1 MTDRVVVLLD
11 MDCFYVQV
19 EERDNPQ
26 IKGVPAAVVQ
36 YNSWKGGG
44 IIAVNYEA
52 RAFGV
57 KRGMRGDEARG
68 KCPDIHLVQ
77 VPVNRGKAN
86 LTKYRD
92 AGKEVIKVL
101 CEFSDCVERASIDE
115 AYIELTQTVGER
127 IQKNKGT
134 RITGDMLKSSWVVG
148 YDKTEDG
155 DQQEVREKGVLEWL
169 NNVFE
174 NEEDAALPLDSNHPH
189 WDNVRL
195 AYAALICEEMR
206 AAVLAQTGFKCSAGI
221 THNKML
227 SKLAC
232 GLHKPNQQTVLPQDE
247 VSQLWDG
254 LPVGKVRHLGGKL
267 GDSLT
272 EEMGCNTMGDLGKLS
287 LQQLIGRY
295 DNKTAHW
302 LFNLGK
308 GVDAEQVTSR
318 QLPKS
323 IGCGKNFQG
332 REALNTQE
340 KVQKWMRSLS
350 DELSERLM
358 MDQTANKRR
367 AKTITVSVRLDG
379 DERWT
384 SLSRSCNLPSYSAER
399 ITQVAI
405 SLIQHTNEAPPKDSV
420 WSPAIKNISLSA
432 GKFEDW
438 AGAGSGNIQEM
449 FKRAAKASITSTV
462 PSSLVTDWS
471 MDESLISIENKRTQ
485 CSSHDFSMESNL
497 VHEASPLVKENTL
510 AKTKVI
516 PKDNLEH
523 NPKKPQDVGA
533 GSSNSFFRNFLLR
546 KQMKSSD
553 VSEEKETLANSVPGA
568 DNIQVD
574 ESAEEGENAD
584 LDLLVSQLEENE
596 KGEEADN
603 GQDNNS
609 EIDSNSDD
617 DSIYQASTDIDSSFA
632 TQNNASQDLFMDYD
646 ISNEEKGNVQV
657 QVEIDEANIDPLD
670 NYEAERTLDGL
681 QGEAQIGHNHNLETN
696 SGSKVSVHE
705 LFPDLDNFD
714 ESLLPMLPSD
724 LRTEVEKALA
734 AHKVRTE
741 VKPKKTGLWKY
752 VTSSPSKSTSSPN
765 KQATSTSVTPQNN
778 RSVIEEGS
786 PQSSTC
792 MAYVNGG
799 IQKASKVL
807 MNCHESPKT
816 VVQERTKSVGS
827 VQNSD
832 DTMECEECGAQI
844 SAFDMPEHLDFHV
857 ALKLQTDMRQEMRQD
872 SEGSTPRTNRDLS
885 RNLRGKKRGKPSK
898 GEVLSKSSKI
908 QKLDSFFR

>member
-19 EERDNPQ
+19 EERDNPH

-68 KCPDIHLVQ
+68 KCPDIQLVQ
-77 VPVNRGKAN
+77 VPVNRGKAD

-115 AYIELTQTVGER
+115 AYIELTQTVEDR
-127 IQKNKGT
+127 IKKKNGT
-134 RITGDMLKSSWVVG
+134 HIATDMLKSSWVVG

-155 DQQEVREKGVLEWL
+155 DQQGVREKGVHEWL
-169 NNVFE
+169 NSVFE
-174 NEEDAALPLDSNHPH
+174 NGEDAALPLDSNHPH

-272 EEMGCNTMGDLGKLS
+272 EEMGCNTMGDLAKLS

-302 LFNLGK
+302 LFKLGK
-308 GVDAEQVTSR
+308 GVDTEQVTSR

-332 REALNTQE
+332 KEALNTQE
-340 KVQKWMRSLS
+340 KVQKWMRSLA

-384 SLSRSCNLPSYSAER
+384 SLSRSCSLPSYSAER

-438 AGAGSGNIQEM
+438 AGASSGSIQEM
-449 FKRAAKASITSTV
+449 FKKVAKANITSTV
-462 PSSLVTDWS
+462 PSSLVTDWL
-471 MDESLISIENKRTQ
+471 MDESLTNKENKRTQ
-485 CSSHDFSMESNL
+485 YSSHDLSMESNL
-497 VHEASPLVKENTL
+497 VHEVSPLAKENTS
-510 AKTKVI
+510 AKTKLI
-516 PKDNLEH
+516 PEDNLEY

-546 KQMKSSD
+546 RQQMKAGD
-553 VSEEKETLANSVPGA
+553 VNDDKETLTNSVPGA
-568 DNIQVD
+568 DKIQVD
-574 ESAEEGENAD
+574 ESAEESENAD

-596 KGEEADN
+596 NEEEVDS
-603 GQDNNS
+603 GQDNNG

-617 DSIYQASTDIDSSFA
+617 DSIYQASTDVDSSFA
-632 TQNNASQDLFMDYD
+632 TQNDGSQDLFMDYD
-646 ISNEEKGNVQV
+646 VSNEEKANKQLHI
-657 QVEIDEANIDPLD
+657 EIDEANIDPLD
-670 NYEAERTLDGL
+670 NFEEAERSLDGL
-681 QGEAQIGHNHNLETN
+681 QGEAQIGHNFETH

-734 AHKVRTE
+734 AHKAKTE
-741 VKPKKTGLWKY
+741 VKQKKTGLWKY
-752 VTSSPSKSTSSPN
+752 VTSSPSKSTSSPD
-765 KQATSTSVTPQNN
+765 KQASSTSVTPQKN
-778 RSVIEEGS
+778 RSVIPEGS
-786 PQSSTC
+786 PQSSSC
-792 MAYVNGG
+792 MAFVNGG
-799 IQKASKVL
+799 IQKATKVL
-807 MNCHESPKT
+807 LNCHESPETVAQGSTKT
-816 VVQERTKSVGS
+816 VGS
-827 VQNSD
+827 VQSND
-832 DTMECEECGAQI
+832 DTVECEECGAQI
-844 SAFDMPEHLDFHV
+844 SAFEMPEHLDYHV
-857 ALKLQTDMRQEMRQD
+857 ALRLQTDIRQEMRQD
-872 SEGSTPRTNRDLS
+872 SESLTPRINKDFS
-885 RNLRGKKRGKPSK
+885 RNLRGKKRGRPSK
-898 GEVLSKSSKI
+898 GEVVSKSGKI